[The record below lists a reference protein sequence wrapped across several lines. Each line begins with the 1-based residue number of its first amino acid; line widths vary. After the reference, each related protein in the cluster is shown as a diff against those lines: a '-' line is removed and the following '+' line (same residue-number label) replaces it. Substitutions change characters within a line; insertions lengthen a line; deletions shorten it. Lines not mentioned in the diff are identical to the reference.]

1 MDIFEPVFSF
11 LRSNIATGSSCRM
24 VGSTCFVVALT
35 STISNMWAMLYL
47 GSHRH
52 ISDIPPSEL
61 KHQIS
66 VNPCMRI
73 WFIAPT
79 HPHKHTQ
86 TYFLSIRTWTFRLL
100 TRLSLLWRFWET
112 EQNDRTESE
121 KVTGNSN
128 WVHWFV
134 VVFFMTKF
142 LFKGISHQLTEYAR
156 RDDNAVTVQ
165 NEEGFSWVKPQ
176 TLRQTSTSLHDDTSL
191 SRLIDLLFISVC
203 ETESLL
209 LS

>member
-1 MDIFEPVFSF
+1 MF
-11 LRSNIATGSSCRM
+11 L
-24 VGSTCFVVALT
+24 FALQ
-35 STISNMWAMLYL
+35 Y
-47 GSHRH
+47 SHRKQLQDGGQH
-52 ISDIPPSEL
+52 LFCCCSYVYYFKYVSYALFGISQAHKWHSTFRAKTSNTL
-61 KHQIS
+61 
-66 VNPCMRI
+66 NPCMRI

-142 LFKGISHQLTEYAR
+142 LFKAISHQLTEYVR
-156 RDDNAVTVQ
+156 RDDNAVSVQ
-165 NEEGFSWVKPQ
+165 NEEGFSRVKPQ